1 MSCCLCNL
9 PTCMME
15 PCGKEVCSLFCPS
28 VQKQSIPVLL
38 EGRDALV
45 RSQTGSGQL
54 LFVYP
59 AIYPEVPSLWSHASV
74 FRKVFVVATSD
85 LSCLGKGSHACF

>member
-1 MSCCLCNL
+1 
-9 PTCMME
+9 MME
-15 PCGKEVCSLFCPS
+15 PCGKEVCSLFCLS

-54 LFVYP
+54 LLVYL
-59 AIYPEVPSLWSHASV
+59 AIYLEAPWLHAGL
-74 FRKVFVVATSD
+74 FRKVF
-85 LSCLGKGSHACF
+85 CGGNI

>member
-1 MSCCLCNL
+1 MI
-9 PTCMME
+9 E
-15 PCGKEVCSLFCPS
+15 PGVIAFCASLRVNMGRWYFIDNHVLFLLGGPS

-54 LFVYP
+54 SFDFC
-59 AIYPEVPSLWSHASV
+59 PSST
-74 FRKVFVVATSD
+74 VVWWVV
-85 LSCLGKGSHACF
+85 